1 MKDPLRRVLFISYAY
16 PPTGGGGVQR
26 SVKFTKYLP
35 ETRWRPTVLTAANPS
50 VPVQDSDLSGDLDP
64 ETVVLR
70 ARTFEP
76 SYAVKQKLVSTGK
89 PSRVSLRS
97 LVRQA
102 GMSVL
107 QPDPQVLW
115 NPLAYRMA
123 STALRQTPHE
133 VIYVTGPP
141 FSSFLLGRSLKRRFG
156 LPLVLDFRDEW
167 LLSSQYLDNHVRPM
181 PW

>member
-50 VPVQDSDLSGDLDP
+50 VPVQVSDLSGDLDP

-70 ARTFEP
+70 ARTLNPLMRSSKNWFRRESP
-76 SYAVKQKLVSTGK
+76 REFPCAAWSGK
-89 PSRVSLRS
+89 P
-97 LVRQA
+97 A
-102 GMSVL
+102 C
-107 QPDPQVLW
+107 PCC
-115 NPLAYRMA
+115 NPIPRCCGIRWAYRMA

-167 LLSSQYLDNHVRPM
+167 LLSRPVFGQ
-181 PW
+181 PPT